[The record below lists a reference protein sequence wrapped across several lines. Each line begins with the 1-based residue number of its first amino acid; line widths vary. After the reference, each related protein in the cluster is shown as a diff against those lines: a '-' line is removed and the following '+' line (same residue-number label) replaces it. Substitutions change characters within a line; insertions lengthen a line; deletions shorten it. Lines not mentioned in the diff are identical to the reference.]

1 MIDFRYPKCTNE
13 IKLKLDKI
21 VRDNVISNAYI
32 FYGPQHI
39 GKKETAFKFIAEIIR
54 TSNSDLDAYPKIK
67 DNNYPDYLKIE
78 PTYISKGNLINQS
91 EIDKEK
97 NQLNKALIRIEQ
109 IRNIKVF
116 LSKKSIQST
125 RKFILIENADL
136 LNESASNCLLKT
148 LEEPTNGV
156 FILLTSKL
164 NFLVDTIISRCQI
177 IRFKPYSEQELKQF
191 LEESKLKTKV
201 LLPDGEVLE
210 NLVFISNGSPGKLVD
225 HLKIWDQIPES
236 IKNEIKS
243 PIKSYEN
250 ILILAKNI
258 TSNLDLNQQKFLLDY
273 MQRLWWKK
281 TKDKRIAEIIDNI
294 KNHINSNINSRLS
307 WEVGLL
313 KIKIENW

>member
-1 MIDFRYPKCTNE
+1 M
-13 IKLKLDKI
+13 
-21 VRDNVISNAYI
+21 
-32 FYGPQHI
+32 
-39 GKKETAFKFIAEIIR
+39 
-54 TSNSDLDAYPKIK
+54 
-67 DNNYPDYLKIE
+67 
-78 PTYISKGNLINQS
+78 
-91 EIDKEK
+91 
-97 NQLNKALIRIEQ
+97 
-109 IRNIKVF
+109 
-116 LSKKSIQST
+116 
-125 RKFILIENADL
+125 
-136 LNESASNCLLKT
+136 
-148 LEEPTNGV
+148 
-156 FILLTSKL
+156 LTSKL

-225 HLKIWDQIPES
+225 YLKIWDQIPES

-294 KNHINSNINSRLS
+294 KNHINSNIHSRLS